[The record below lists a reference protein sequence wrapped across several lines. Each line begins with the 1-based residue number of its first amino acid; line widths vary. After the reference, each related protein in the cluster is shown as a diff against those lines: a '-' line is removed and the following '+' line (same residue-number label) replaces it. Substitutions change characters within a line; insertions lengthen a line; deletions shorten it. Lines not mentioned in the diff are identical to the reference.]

1 MKIFERLN
9 SETKEKIV
17 VVVTSNLEQPESEK
31 YKSEILTP

>member
-1 MKIFERLN
+1 MKIFEHFN

-17 VVVTSNLEQPESEK
+17 VVVTSNLEQRESEK